1 MPQNRKISTPN
12 NLTRREWVRSF
23 DVGHARKNGNHMV
36 YDVTSVLFP
45 AGFPEAGT
53 RLTTVKRF
61 SEFQKLY
68 HSLLQIHQVS
78 QHISCKVFELWWSIM
93 VVVYYDSGNVYFSI
107 LQKLHLKGDPP
118 PKLPKTSYFNRFDL
132 QVLEDRRLVCLQL
145 LNHAGRNPILYS
157 SQVFVSFLSNISPN
171 DQATLSPSIG
181 SDDEYDETQ
190 GTNLVGKSTNVYNID
205 WYFYTLFFFI

>member
-1 MPQNRKISTPN
+1 MQFETVAVLHRLPQSRKITTPN

-23 DVGHARKNGNHMV
+23 DIGHARKIGNYMV

-78 QHISCKVFELWWSIM
+78 LT
-93 VVVYYDSGNVYFSI
+93 Y
-107 LQKLHLKGDPP
+107 
-118 PKLPKTSYFNRFDL
+118 
-132 QVLEDRRLVCLQL
+132 
-145 LNHAGRNPILYS
+145 
-157 SQVFVSFLSNISPN
+157 
-171 DQATLSPSIG
+171 
-181 SDDEYDETQ
+181 
-190 GTNLVGKSTNVYNID
+190 
-205 WYFYTLFFFI
+205 